1 MVMALTFFSLMPEL
15 SVVLL
20 AIILQRSGAY
30 GIMKPPTDW
39 LFTGLSDAIK
49 YKFKN
54 FLDTVVYRGGDVF
67 AQLVVV
73 RTLVIFSKDLR
84 VLSLV
89 GVLLSV
95 VWVWNAVTVGRL
107 AIKKFNESHIKDYP
121 VSA

>member
-1 MVMALTFFSLMPEL
+1 MPEL
-15 SVVLL
+15 MIVLA
-20 AIILQRSGAY
+20 AIVLQRSGAY

-39 LFTGLSDAIK
+39 LFTGLNDAIK

-54 FLDTVVYRGGDVF
+54 FLDTVIYRGGDVF

-89 GVLLSV
+89 GVVLSLI
-95 VWVWNAVTVGRL
+95 WVWNAITVGRL
-107 AIKKFNESHIKDYP
+107 AIQKFNESRIQNYP
-121 VSA
+121 ISA